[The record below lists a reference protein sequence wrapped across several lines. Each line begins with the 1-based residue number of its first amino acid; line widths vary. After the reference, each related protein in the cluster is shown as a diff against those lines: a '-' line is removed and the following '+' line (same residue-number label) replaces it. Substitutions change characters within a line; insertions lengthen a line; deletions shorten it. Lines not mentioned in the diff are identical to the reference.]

1 MFRELAREK
10 FVLQPV
16 KQTDSMRMEVSSPK
30 LAIGVRGKQEVA
42 EAGLLSTS
50 YFIKIIVCNDVWLDF
65 GSFSEII

>member
-1 MFRELAREK
+1 MFRNVKRK
-10 FVLQPV
+10 VCFKPV

-42 EAGLLSTS
+42 GSGLLSTS